1 LIVAP
6 GRRPDRRFAAARP
19 GAGRGEAPKRA
30 PKPAYPS
37 ARATFSSDRARD
49 PRRYSPRI
57 AAAAARARAR
67 PPLDSPVHDPAGP
80 SGHTSARLLVVDDD
94 PLSSSLQAHLAL
106 LLGHAATVENDPE
119 RAVELALSGEFDA
132 MLLDLGMPQV
142 DGFEALRR
150 LREREAAVERAPLP
164 VIAVTGYA
172 SEADRLR
179 CLMAG
184 FNEHLSKPVQASTL
198 GASIARVL
206 APHRADGTDAAGDA
220 PLPRDCD
227 AERLR
232 ATVRRLGD
240 VKPDDRSFAPT
251 VTESFALRSAQLI
264 ESLRAAIDARD
275 GEQAARA
282 AYALRASAEFLGA
295 LRLATMSG
303 ELDAALRPSTSSGVQ
318 DAALRPSAGSGA
330 QDAARWEAA
339 RALLAAIDREHQ
351 AVLTLLF
358 ESSR

>member
-1 LIVAP
+1 LN
-6 GRRPDRRFAAARP
+6 F
-19 GAGRGEAPKRA
+19 
-30 PKPAYPS
+30 
-37 ARATFSSDRARD
+37 
-49 PRRYSPRI
+49 
-57 AAAAARARAR
+57 
-67 PPLDSPVHDPAGP
+67 PVHDPTRLP
-80 SGHTSARLLVVDDD
+80 GHKAARLLVVDDD

-150 LREREAAVERAPLP
+150 LREREAAAERAPLP

-184 FNEHLSKPVQASTL
+184 FNEHVSKPVQASTL
-198 GASIARVL
+198 GASIARAL
-206 APHRADGTDAAGDA
+206 APHGPDGADAAGDA
-220 PLPRDCD
+220 PPPRDCD

-275 GEQAARA
+275 GEQGSRA

-295 LRLATMSG
+295 LRLASMSG
-303 ELDAALRPSTSSGVQ
+303 ELDAACG
-318 DAALRPSAGSGA
+318 AAH
-330 QDAARWEAA
+330 WEAA
-339 RALLAAIDREHQ
+339 RDLLAAIDREHQ

>member
-1 LIVAP
+1 LNAP
-6 GRRPDRRFAAARP
+6 ERDPAART
-19 GAGRGEAPKRA
+19 
-30 PKPAYPS
+30 
-37 ARATFSSDRARD
+37 AR
-49 PRRYSPRI
+49 
-57 AAAAARARAR
+57 
-67 PPLDSPVHDPAGP
+67 
-80 SGHTSARLLVVDDD
+80 TSARLLVVDDD
-94 PLSSSLQAHLAL
+94 PLSSALQAHLAQ

-119 RAVELALSGEFDA
+119 RAVELALTGEFDA

-150 LREREAAVERAPLP
+150 LRDREAAAERAPLP

-184 FNEHLSKPVQASTL
+184 FNEHVSKPVQAATL

-206 APHRADGTDAAGDA
+206 ASHDAGGAEA
-220 PLPRDCD
+220 AAPRDCD

-232 ATVRRLGD
+232 ATVRRLSE

-264 ESLRAAIDARD
+264 ESLRTAIDARD
-275 GEQAARA
+275 GEQGSRAAR
-282 AYALRASAEFLGA
+282 ALRASAQFLGA
-295 LRLATMSG
+295 LRLAGMSG
-303 ELDAALRPSTSSGVQ
+303 DLDAAVRAAR
-318 DAALRPSAGSGA
+318 DAA
-330 QDAARWEAA
+330 QWDAARE
-339 RALLAAIDREHQ
+339 LLAAIDREHQ

-358 ESSR
+358 ESAR

>member
-1 LIVAP
+1 MIAAP
-6 GRRPDRRFAAARP
+6 GRPGDGRLAAAHR
-19 GAGRGEAPKRA
+19 RGRA

-37 ARATFSSDRARD
+37 ARTTFSSDRARA

-57 AAAAARARAR
+57 AAAAARALAH
-67 PPLDSPVHDPAGP
+67 PPLDSPAHDPAGP

-132 MLLDLGMPQV
+132 MLLDLGMPQI

-150 LREREAAVERAPLP
+150 LREREAAAGRAPLP

-184 FNEHLSKPVQASTL
+184 FNEHLSKPVRASTL

-206 APHRADGTDAAGDA
+206 ALHGIRSADAAGDDV

-251 VTESFALRSAQLI
+251 VIESFALRSAQLI
-264 ESLRAAIDARD
+264 EALRAAIDARD
-275 GEQAARA
+275 GEQGSRA

-303 ELDAALRPSTSSGVQ
+303 ELHAAI
-318 DAALRPSAGSGA
+318 RPSAGSEA

-339 RALLAAIDREHQ
+339 RALLVAIDREHQ